1 MAWSTARDVG
11 LDGNL
16 AVAQSALAGANKA
29 NKDVKDLYDPNMMSV
44 IEKQGTTAR
53 FAGETSR
60 YNVMLESAKAAGI
73 DTKAFEASYAT
84 LNDFMGTVI
93 GEGDKASDVDREK
106 YSQALNEFNNQMAQ
120 MQNALSNDYDNKMAA
135 NSEAVSEATDA
146 LASADAR
153 IKEGES
159 AMSQGIEIA
168 NSAVVNANSAVE
180 KAGFASDVSSQAQ
193 VTAEAAG
200 ERAQNALSDASNAL
214 SIASTNSDDVKIVK
228 EDLTN
233 LKGGSTLSVA
243 ELESGLQ
250 TKVSQSDFSS
260 LEKDVSAQ
268 ATTIE
273 QTKSSVGLKADAAT
287 VDSLNGRVTANEG
300 ALKVA
305 NDNIS
310 QSVTNTSLEGKL
322 SNYAT
327 QTWTQGKIDTT
338 ANAIKSTVSKVQN
351 NIDNL
356 HTVGTNLISGSDK
369 DVVLDDTANEVNGW
383 KFEKIYQTLTA
394 GKQYT
399 FSSNVIFNVGTAT
412 EITIATH
419 NPDNGG
425 VYNEQQLTPDS
436 FGRIKYTVTPI
447 DGFTAI
453 IVYAGIVAN
462 THGNCVTYHHYKLEF
477 GDKATDWCLAP
488 EDSVSTTQ
496 FSSFEQTVNG
506 LQTTVSDPSKG
517 LVAKQT
523 LLADQYTS
531 LIESRDN
538 LVLKSWF
545 DDGDRGGWTSGNVVA
560 DSNIR
565 DGINGH
571 ANYLHLT
578 ERDSDESGAGFS
590 VSAGEAYYF
599 SGWLGSWAT
608 PYPVSFGLHLYK
620 NDGAQT
626 WISAI
631 KIPAGTKQGMQYMT
645 GSLTIPTGWVKAYPW
660 LQIEGLATAPDFGS
674 AGVAGLRISRNA
686 SSSQITQLQNDI
698 NLRVSKDKIISQL
711 NLSPEGVLIGGEHVS
726 ITGKTHID
734 NGSIDTA
741 AIKDLTADKITAGT
755 IKANVKMSA
764 LEISGESVTGGNV
777 TASVFS
783 TPNKT
788 FTVDK
793 NGNITAS
800 SLSLI
805 GNKNYVYNSE
815 LLGSGAGWWF
825 NNGGHI
831 VNNSAHGGTLG
842 VNWNSNT
849 NGANWVVFARSKQ
862 VAFTTSVDSNAG
874 YSASV
879 WMLIRQSNAG
889 TVFAPTLEFYN
900 ASGQRIA
907 WRDMS
912 YTSNGGYHDW
922 QLLTTNNLVPP
933 ADAKTVVFAYH
944 AYNGAGDVTFSQ
956 PMISQS
962 PKYQGYTSD
971 TGNVLSSGQV
981 ILDTD
986 GKLTTTYDG
995 VTQDNEKYYRAWKL
1009 LNGTLSIGRGY
1020 ITSSASGQRNISDVN
1035 EATTNVQGT
1044 LTAGYL
1050 KLTGSGMR
1058 TYADAGTV
1066 TISSGSTDYVVVDV
1080 HGITLRNG
1088 AFISGTLEGDVH
1100 GTVYGS
1106 LSGSV
1111 SGSVNAASGG
1121 VQAKAVLVGY
1131 SQHTI
1136 NTTDGEPLAFQKDHG
1151 NSGTYIPIKASAF
1164 TVTSKASTK
1173 KDIRPYE
1180 DNGNVVAN
1188 TNLAT
1193 YLYKGETYSENA
1205 HMGPILDD
1213 TMGDKQY
1220 YTRQEITLL
1229 DGSGI
1234 DTTKAGFYGWSAI
1247 KALQRENEQMQ
1258 IRLRKLE
1265 ITEETNNG

>member
-1 MAWSTARDVG
+1 MTESNPVQVTLSDDGIRINAVTDQAKSTD
-11 LDGNL
+11 
-16 AVAQSALAGANKA
+16 Q
-29 NKDVKDLYDPNMMSV
+29 DVKNLYAPNMMSV

-135 NSEAVSEATDA
+135 NSAAVSDA
-146 LASADAR
+146 AVAVASADTR
-153 IKEGES
+153 IKEGET
-159 AMSQGIEIA
+159 AASQALSES
-168 NSAVVNANSAVE
+168 NVSVE
-180 KAGFASDVSSQAQ
+180 KAD
-193 VTAEAAG
+193 EAAS
-200 ERAQNALSDASNAL
+200 AVKVVSQ
-214 SIASTNSDDVKIVK
+214 DV
-228 EDLTN
+228 TT
-233 LKGGSTLSVA
+233 LKGGSTATLA
-243 ELESGLQ
+243 QLETGIQS
-250 TKVSQSDFSS
+250 KVNSSDYNSKITQ
-260 LEKDVSAQ
+260 L
-268 ATTIE
+268 
-273 QTKSSVGLKADAAT
+273 
-287 VDSLNGRVTANEG
+287 
-300 ALKVA
+300 
-305 NDNIS
+305 DNQI
-310 QSVTNTSLEGKL
+310 QSVVVNRSNLVPYSGYWTSLVG
-322 SNYAT
+322 
-327 QTWTQGKIDTT
+327 WTLEAWGDP
-338 ANAIKSTVSKVQN
+338 A
-351 NIDNL
+351 
-356 HTVGTNLISGSDK
+356 G
-369 DVVLDDTANEVNGW
+369 
-383 KFEKIYQTLTA
+383 TLTLVHHSFYHNA
-394 GKQYT
+394 KDNT
-399 FSSNVIFNVGTAT
+399 LCVGTA
-412 EITIATH
+412 AT
-419 NPDNGG
+419 NGKSAYSERFP
-425 VYNEQQLTPDS
+425 VKPNTT
-436 FGRIKYTVTPI
+436 YTVSFS
-447 DGFTAI
+447 GFA
-453 IVYAGIVAN
+453 
-462 THGNCVTYHHYKLEF
+462 
-477 GDKATDWCLAP
+477 
-488 EDSVSTTQ
+488 
-496 FSSFEQTVNG
+496 
-506 LQTTVSDPSKG
+506 
-517 LVAKQT
+517 
-523 LLADQYTS
+523 
-531 LIESRDN
+531 
-538 LVLKSWF
+538 
-545 DDGDRGGWTSGNVVA
+545 SGNVKGSAVYFLGRSYTS
-560 DSNIR
+560 SNDYDTNGIHNIVNNLIMSPSGINRYHGTFTTSSTETEGYIRLDNVGSNNGLSSSSYFAEIKMEEGATATSYER
-565 DGINGH
+565 DG
-571 ANYLHLT
+571 
-578 ERDSDESGAGFS
+578 
-590 VSAGEAYYF
+590 
-599 SGWLGSWAT
+599 
-608 PYPVSFGLHLYK
+608 
-620 NDGAQT
+620 
-626 WISAI
+626 
-631 KIPAGTKQGMQYMT
+631 
-645 GSLTIPTGWVKAYPW
+645 
-660 LQIEGLATAPDFGS
+660 
-674 AGVAGLRISRNA
+674 A
-686 SSSQITQLQNDI
+686 SSEIVQLSDDI
-698 NLRVSKDKIISQL
+698 NLRVKKDDVINQV

-793 NGNITAS
+793 DGNITAS
-800 SLSLI
+800 SLYLI
-805 GNKNYVYNSE
+805 GNKNFVYNSE
-815 LLGSGAGWWF
+815 LLGNAAGWSLGPGGYLTGTTAHDGTLSVAINNTSQTSTWHAAAYSKPMVPQYSSTATQFSISGWIFIRSLGATSAVGMSLEFLDSAGTRIGVLDAFADLSITGKWQQVHESGIVIPTGTATIRVRYQF
-825 NNGGHI
+825 NGT
-831 VNNSAHGGTLG
+831 GGTIC
-842 VNWNSNT
+842 W
-849 NGANWVVFARSKQ
+849 
-862 VAFTTSVDSNAG
+862 
-874 YSASV
+874 
-879 WMLIRQSNAG
+879 
-889 TVFAPTLEFYN
+889 
-900 ASGQRIA
+900 
-907 WRDMS
+907 
-912 YTSNGGYHDW
+912 
-922 QLLTTNNLVPP
+922 
-933 ADAKTVVFAYH
+933 
-944 AYNGAGDVTFSQ
+944 SQ
-956 PMISQS
+956 PMISNS
-962 PKYQGYTSD
+962 PMWQGYTAD
-971 TGNVLSSGQV
+971 TGNVLYAGQV
-981 ILDTD
+981 MLDRD

-1020 ITSSASGQRNISDVN
+1020 ITSSASGQRNISGVN

-1121 VQAKAVLVGY
+1121 IQAKAVLVGY

-1136 NTTDGEPLAFQKDHG
+1136 NTTDGEPLTFQKDHG